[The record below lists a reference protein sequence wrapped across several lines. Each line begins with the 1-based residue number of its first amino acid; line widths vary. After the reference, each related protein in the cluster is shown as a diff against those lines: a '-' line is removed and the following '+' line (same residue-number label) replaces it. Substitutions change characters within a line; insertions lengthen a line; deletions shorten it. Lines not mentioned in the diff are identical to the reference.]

1 MTGQIQEL
9 KKLIAFKEVFSIEGK
24 TIRVTE
30 KSFSDQIDLFINEFY
45 LLPFANN
52 DYTALEGLSLSKK
65 TVKLWVKD
73 ADVHAVCSL
82 LTYII
87 WSNRTHPGYFFKKIK
102 DGTIELSLLRLEE
115 LLNQQMFLN

>member
-1 MTGQIQEL
+1 MSKQNHEL
-9 KKLIAFKEVFSIEGK
+9 QKLIAFKEVFSVEGK
-24 TIRVTE
+24 TVRTTE
-30 KSFSDQIDLFINEFY
+30 KSFSDNINLFINEFY

-52 DYTALEGLSLSKK
+52 DYTALDELSLSRK

-73 ADVHAVCSL
+73 ADVQAVCSL

-115 LLNQQMFLN
+115 LLNQQVHLN